1 MPWKL
6 HCQKPLHCYPIA
18 LEHALRFGHLTVMTK
33 HSQPRVLD
41 HLVLPVA
48 DIDVARQ
55 RYSNLGFTVGA
66 DARHPFGTENCCIFF
81 KDGTFLEPLGIA
93 HRETCEAAA
102 LKGNSF
108 VASDQAFRFRRGEE
122 GFSNLVIKSDDA
134 VADAKFY
141 RKQGISGGRLLRFTR
156 KFTPPSGK
164 PDKASFAIAYASES
178 RSPDAGFFAC
188 EVVYAPD
195 VDRTALYAHD
205 NGAARLL
212 EVVMSEPNPSD
223 FQYFLQDF
231 LQQRE
236 MDNNSFG
243 IEFAL
248 SSSSVSVL
256 SPDGM
261 KAFYGLDTD
270 TEERG
275 LRHSLFVL
283 GVPKLA
289 KVKTILSGNDVS
301 FYEIGPNL
309 IVPPAVG
316 QGIAL
321 AFRETK

>member
-1 MPWKL
+1 
-6 HCQKPLHCYPIA
+6 
-18 LEHALRFGHLTVMTK
+18 MTK
-33 HSQPRVLD
+33 HASPRILD

-48 DIDVARQ
+48 NIDVARK
-55 RYSNLGFTVGA
+55 RYGQLGFTIGA
-66 DARHPFGTENCCIFF
+66 DAKHPFGTENCCIFF
-81 KDGTFLEPLGIA
+81 EDGTFLEPLGIA
-93 HRETCEAAA
+93 HRETCESAA

-108 VASDQAFRFRRGEE
+108 VASDQAYRFRRGEE
-122 GFSNLVIKSDDA
+122 GFSNLVIKSNDA

-141 RKQGISGGRLLRFTR
+141 RKRAISGGRLLRFTR

-164 PDKASFAIAYASES
+164 SDKASFAIAYAEES

-188 EVVYAPD
+188 EVVYAPK
-195 VDRTALYAHD
+195 VDRSALYAHD
-205 NGAARLL
+205 NGTTRLL

-223 FQYFLQDF
+223 FQYFLQEF

-248 SSSSVSVL
+248 PGSSVSVL

-261 KAFYGLDTD
+261 KAFYGLDTPK
-270 TEERG
+270 EERG

-283 GVPKLA
+283 GVPDLN
-289 KVKTILSGNDVS
+289 KVKNILSKTDVV
-301 FYEIGPNL
+301 FTEIGPNL
-309 IVPPAVG
+309 IVPPAAG
-316 QGIAL
+316 QGAAL